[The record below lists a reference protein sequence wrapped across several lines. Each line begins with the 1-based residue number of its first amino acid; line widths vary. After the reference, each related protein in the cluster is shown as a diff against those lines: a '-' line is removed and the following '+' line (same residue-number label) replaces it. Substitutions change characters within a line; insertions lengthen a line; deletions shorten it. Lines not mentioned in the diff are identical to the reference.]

1 MRINGLSSAKFATRV
16 LTKQLVYVNISKR
29 AVSKLTHA
37 AYDDD
42 PPKARFSVSRVEKI
56 NK

>member
-37 AYDDD
+37 AYDDEH
-42 PPKARFSVSRVEKI
+42 PKARFSVSRVEKI